1 MCVWQRPILRV
12 WVENK
17 ISGCLIDVENKT
29 MRKIIWLM
37 MMFLTACVAA
47 QYPLRDDVILFN
59 KADNIFLRQH
69 QKLPEVL
76 PIYTT
81 LSERGLQRRNFAW
94 RQFTM
99 IGITVFIRK
108 IKIPI
113 KMFISPKPFIWY
125 EKAAANGH
133 PIAQNDLAL
142 WYGVG

>member
-1 MCVWQRPILRV
+1 
-12 WVENK
+12 
-17 ISGCLIDVENKT
+17 

-81 LSERGLQRRNFAW
+81 LSEKGFAEA
-94 RQFTM
+94 QFRLAT
-99 IGITVFIRK
+99 IYDD
-108 IKIPI
+108 
-113 KMFISPKPFIWY
+113 WY
-125 EKAAANGH
+125 
-133 PIAQNDLAL
+133 
-142 WYGVG
+142 YGVHPQDKNTDKNVYLAKAVYLV